1 MTSIQINLD
10 SGECT
15 KTDRPRLAFQPVVPM
30 TSVPGPKS
38 LPSNSF
44 YVRTFCVYN
53 TELGAGVIYGAVC
66 KIENLFLIQLPSGK
80 ICDTN
85 LRKFDDYAI
94 HGEGPYCKFQY
105 GFW

>member
-1 MTSIQINLD
+1 MISIQINLD
-10 SGECT
+10 SGEGT
-15 KTDRPRLAFQPVVPM
+15 KTDRPRLALQPVVPM

-44 YVRTFCVYN
+44 YVRTFCVSN

-66 KIENLFLIQLPSGK
+66 EIENLFLIQLLSGK
-80 ICDTN
+80 ICDAN

-94 HGEGPYCKFQY
+94 HGEGPYCKFQCD
-105 GFW
+105 FW